1 MPEADTPRV
10 TQESVGPGSPS
21 PPMARKWIHSGM
33 QVTAILR
40 PDWLPCK
47 AISRPQPKH
56 WELGVMRRK
65 EPSTGYPPGLR
76 SLDSSWPNCL
86 SLLSCNEKDLLQ
98 RLKEEVVRAV
108 AKIKGTEEL
117 SVNELVIDETQ
128 ARIRGVSK
136 EIDDLAE
143 SIRMHGL
150 LEPIVV
156 CTDPKGGY
164 HVLMGQRRL
173 LAHQKLGRTK
183 ILAAIIDEPVDQ
195 ITAKVLSLTE
205 NLIRQDLDTKDVID
219 ACTALY
225 KKYGN
230 AKAVAEA
237 TGLPYPKVLRH
248 VKYDRLVPSMRALVD
263 AGEVNI
269 DMALRAQDASA
280 ANGNLIQAEA
290 VELARQLAPLTGAQQ
305 RQILKMKQTH
315 PERSARDL
323 LEHTPAWRPIEA
335 AHRHTQCRRA
345 SQASVVCQSPRHHSG
360 PSGSQIHF
368 RRPGKNTVYTHPRG
382 WSAISRRR

>member
-1 MPEADTPRV
+1 M
-10 TQESVGPGSPS
+10 
-21 PPMARKWIHSGM
+21 
-33 QVTAILR
+33 
-40 PDWLPCK
+40 
-47 AISRPQPKH
+47 
-56 WELGVMRRK
+56 
-65 EPSTGYPPGLR
+65 
-76 SLDSSWPNCL
+76 
-86 SLLSCNEKDLLQ
+86 
-98 RLKEEVVRAV
+98 

-117 SVNELVIDETQ
+117 SVNELVIDDTQ
-128 ARIRGVSK
+128 ARFRGVSK

-156 CTDPKGGY
+156 CPDPKGGY

-173 LAHQKLGRTK
+173 LAHRKLGRTK

-269 DMALRAQDASA
+269 DMALRAQDAAA

-323 LEHTPAWRPIEA
+323 LERTPRGARSKQLIVTLSAAELRKLQSYARVQGITQDQAAAKFISEGLAKTPSTPIQEA
-335 AHRHTQCRRA
+335 GQRSLGGARSASVHKVRGRQA
-345 SQASVVCQSPRHHSG
+345 SQLNS
-360 PSGSQIHF
+360 F
-368 RRPGKNTVYTHPRG
+368 RSDPTDLAVHDGVRQ
-382 WSAISRRR
+382 